1 VDAPELEPLD
11 PLDPFAP
18 EHRAN
23 PYPVY
28 RRLRD
33 TDPIHWSESQGA
45 FLLTR
50 YADCI
55 DVLRAP
61 GASVSPENEAPGR
74 HKDQA
79 PDPLRNA
86 LETQPM
92 LFLDPPDHTRLRGL
106 VSKAF
111 TPRTVEAM
119 RPHIVDLVDGLLDD
133 LSDKG
138 ELDVVE
144 DLAFPL
150 PVIVIAEML
159 GVPLEDRDQLK
170 PWSRE
175 MARTIDP
182 VISEET
188 MQSAAMS
195 AMQFANYLNEL
206 IDDRRRHP
214 GDDLLSALIA
224 AEEEGEKLS
233 HEELVVNTILLFIAG
248 HETTQNLIGNGLL
261 ALLRNPDQLD
271 RLRQADGDAA
281 AAKNAVEEMLR
292 YDGPVQLTGR
302 HLTADVQLSTDGT
315 TLAAGTT
322 AITLVSA
329 ADRDPAMFDHPDR
342 FEIARPNANRHI
354 GFGQGVH
361 FCLGAPLAR
370 VEAQVAIP
378 AMLRRFAKLELM
390 VDEPEYRENFT
401 LRGLATLPVRVTL

>member
-1 VDAPELEPLD
+1 VDTLEVD

-18 EHRAN
+18 EHRPN

-28 RRLRD
+28 HRLRE
-33 TDPIHWSESQGA
+33 TDPVHWNEGQGA

-61 GASVSPENEAPGR
+61 GASVSPDNEAPGR

-79 PDPLRNA
+79 VDPIRTA
-86 LETQPM
+86 MDSQPM
-92 LFLDPPDHTRLRGL
+92 LFLDPPDHTRIRGL

-111 TPRTVEAM
+111 TPRAVEAM
-119 RPHIVDLVDGLLDD
+119 RPHIEELVDGLLDD
-133 LSDKG
+133 VAERG

-159 GVPLEDRDQLK
+159 GVPPEDRDQLK
-170 PWSRE
+170 PWSRD

-182 VISEET
+182 VVTEET
-188 MQSAAMS
+188 MQTAAMS
-195 AMQFANYLNEL
+195 AMQFVNYLNGL
-206 IDDRRRHP
+206 IDERRQHP

-224 AEEEGEKLS
+224 AEDEGQKLT
-233 HEELVVNTILLFIAG
+233 HEELLVNTILLFIAG
-248 HETTQNLIGNGLL
+248 HETTQNLICNGLL

-271 RLRQADGDAA
+271 LLRRQAADPAV
-281 AAKNAVEEMLR
+281 AKNAVEEMLR

-302 HLTADVQLSTDGT
+302 HLTAEVTLSSDGR
-315 TLAAGTT
+315 TLPEGTT

-329 ADRDPAMFDHPDR
+329 AGRDPAMFDDPDR
-342 FEIARPNANRHI
+342 FDIARPNANRHI

-370 VEAQVAIP
+370 VEAQVAVP

-401 LRGLATLPVRVTL
+401 LRGLATLPVRVTP